1 MFLHHF
7 SPAFR
12 SALTSLF
19 SVCFSNFSRENRGF
33 ILSTSAAAEAPL
45 PVGSRQTETI
55 PPISLGV
62 LRCETTND
70 IMLSNNCIDQDL
82 VMQLSN
88 CGHDKNLQHHIV
100 KSFFNIERNSN
111 PTQKNV
117 HNCPVFCASTTLP
130 ATSLLIKTY
139 RDPLFPDK
147 QHIVTS

>member
-1 MFLHHF
+1 MFPHHF

-19 SVCFSNFSRENRGF
+19 SACFSNFSRENWGF
-33 ILSTSAAAEAPL
+33 ILSTSATAEALL
-45 PVGSRQTETI
+45 PAGSRQTETI

-88 CGHDKNLQHHIV
+88 CGHDKKPTASHREIFLQYQ
-100 KSFFNIERNSN
+100 
-111 PTQKNV
+111 TQLQSCTEK
-117 HNCPVFCASTTLP
+117 CARLP
-130 ATSLLIKTY
+130 CFLCINDIACHLS
-139 RDPLFPDK
+139 PA
-147 QHIVTS
+147 